1 MLPREFRQEEEKN
14 AVPTEHERVMA
25 LTTMA
30 QQIEKE
36 VFRIEKVPPPPKY
49 FTWSQ
54 GGILDDQIICMKDG
68 GLTLIP
74 AQESNRN
81 WYSLQI
87 SEN

>member
-1 MLPREFRQEEEKN
+1 
-14 AVPTEHERVMA
+14 MA

-36 VFRIEKVPPPPKY
+36 VFRIEKVPPPPKF

-54 GGILDDQIICMKDG
+54 GGILDDQIICMKNGD
-68 GLTLIP
+68 LTLIP

-87 SEN
+87 TES